1 VNRTR
6 DLLKGLNSEQRVAV
20 AHVRGPL
27 RIVAGAG
34 TGKTRTLTHRFAHLV
49 EQGIP
54 PDRILAL
61 TFSRRAAG
69 EFRTKTLDLLDA
81 SYARLW
87 ISTFHGFCLR
97 VMREER
103 GVFGNP
109 RVMGE
114 AEQRRVI
121 ARAVR
126 YDPHAEARTYYV
138 GPTGEQR
145 LVADAL
151 TLISRTKDESIS
163 LTGFVEYADQRG
175 MERLR
180 ELANT
185 YLVYAGLCERENRL
199 DFGDLGALLVDM
211 FERDPV
217 LLQRWRVRF
226 DHVMVDE
233 FQDTNEAQWRLLTLL
248 APPPHANLTVVG
260 DGCQAI
266 YAFRGA
272 SSRFFNRFEN
282 EYSGAENVTL
292 TTNYRSRQHILDA
305 AFALIT
311 CNRGHE
317 SHQLQ
322 CESRDAGESVR
333 IAGFADEDAEADYV
347 ARRILKLMTHEGLRP
362 EQCAVLCRSVKQ
374 SARPLARAFAAYGVP
389 FSMRGYDPEMEDA
402 VQDLCAV
409 LRCVAG
415 SAVWTDAARVLVRRE
430 VAFSQM
436 IQGLPEEPLAERV
449 GELLVHDQAA
459 GCAMRCSWR

>member
-1 VNRTR
+1 VNLTR
-6 DLLKGLNSEQRVAV
+6 DLLEGLNSEQHLAV
-20 AHVRGPL
+20 ARVRGPL

-81 SYARLW
+81 SYAHLW

-175 MERLR
+175 MELSKKQDRDGYKLF
-180 ELANT
+180 LNNLLLGT
-185 YLVYAGLCERENRL
+185 YGKDLSTAIRITFHSADGHDICE
-199 DFGDLGALLVDM
+199 V
-211 FERDPV
+211 
-217 LLQRWRVRF
+217 
-226 DHVMVDE
+226 
-233 FQDTNEAQWRLLTLL
+233 
-248 APPPHANLTVVG
+248 TVKP
-260 DGCQAI
+260 
-266 YAFRGA
+266 
-272 SSRFFNRFEN
+272 SSRPIYVKEDK
-282 EYSGAENVTL
+282 G
-292 TTNYRSRQHILDA
+292 Q
-305 AFALIT
+305 AFYV
-311 CNRGHE
+311 R
-317 SHQLQ
+317 
-322 CESRDAGESVR
+322 AGNQTVPLSMEEM
-333 IAGFADEDAEADYV
+333 FHY
-347 ARRILKLMTHEGLRP
+347 
-362 EQCAVLCRSVKQ
+362 CRT
-374 SARPLARAFAAYGVP
+374 RWG
-389 FSMRGYDPEMEDA
+389 
-402 VQDLCAV
+402 
-409 LRCVAG
+409 
-415 SAVWTDAARVLVRRE
+415 
-430 VAFSQM
+430 
-436 IQGLPEEPLAERV
+436 
-449 GELLVHDQAA
+449 
-459 GCAMRCSWR
+459 